1 MSDYTPDR
9 WTVIRIHTT
18 GEVIYKVF
26 ASWSGGGLMGS
37 DSWKLNSGI
46 VRATLADSYW
56 EFDGSSGSVY
66 RCHQDSYGTNGYGG
80 AVLSNLISNAD
91 AQGIQVE
98 VMERDTDWTQLE
110 YDPLAQ
116 WVESGVRDV

>member
-9 WTVIRIHTT
+9 WLVLCIHTT
-18 GEVIYKVF
+18 KEILYRVF
-26 ASWSGGGLMGS
+26 ATWQGGYGGS

-46 VRATLADSYW
+46 VRAALVQDRW

-66 RCHQDSYGTNGYGG
+66 RCHQDSYGTSGYGG
-80 AVLSNLISNAD
+80 SVLGNMISQAQE
-91 AQGIQVE
+91 QGIQVE
-98 VMERDTDWTQLE
+98 VMDGDTDWAQLE

-116 WVESGVRDV
+116 WVQTGVEDA

>member
-9 WTVIRIHTT
+9 WTILRIHAT
-18 GEVIYKVF
+18 GETIYKVF
-26 ASWSGGGLMGS
+26 ASWSGGYAGS

-46 VRATLADSYW
+46 TRATLVEDRW

-66 RCHQDSYGTNGYGG
+66 SCHKDGYGTNGYGQ
-80 AVLSNLISNAD
+80 AVLNNLLNQ
-91 AQGIQVE
+91 AQEQDIQIDVLE
-98 VMERDTDWTQLE
+98 CDTNWAALN

-116 WVESGVRDV
+116 WVESGVDL

>member
-9 WTVIRIHTT
+9 WTVIRIHTAK
-18 GEVIYKVF
+18 EILYKVF

-46 VRATLADSYW
+46 TRATFADPYW

-66 RCHQDSYGTNGYGG
+66 RCHKGGYGTNGYGQ
-80 AVLSNLISNAD
+80 AVLGNLLSQAKQ
-91 AQGIQVE
+91 QGIQIE
-98 VMERDTDWTQLE
+98 VLDSETDWAQLQYE
-110 YDPLAQ
+110 SLAQ
-116 WVESGVRDV
+116 WVESGVQDV

>member
-9 WTVIRIHTT
+9 WTVLRIHVP
-18 GEVIYKVF
+18 GQVIYKVF
-26 ASWSGGGLMGS
+26 ASWSGGYTGS

-46 VRATLADSYW
+46 VRATLVEDHW

-66 RCHQDSYGTNGYGG
+66 SCHKDSYGTNGYGG
-80 AVLSNLISNAD
+80 HVLNGLLEKAKK
-91 AQGIQVE
+91 QGIEIDVLTSE
-98 VMERDTDWTQLE
+98 TNWATLH

-116 WVESGVRDV
+116 WVKSGADS